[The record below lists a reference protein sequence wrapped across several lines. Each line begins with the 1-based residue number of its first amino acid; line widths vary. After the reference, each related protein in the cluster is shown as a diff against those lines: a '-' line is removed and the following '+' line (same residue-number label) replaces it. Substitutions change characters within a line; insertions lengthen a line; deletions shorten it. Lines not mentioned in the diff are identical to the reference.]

1 MTPLHASWLVKACI
15 VLHNRC
21 IDWGLRKLKRGQNRD
36 PEREMDIQVRAH
48 MRFTMY
54 NQEIAEED
62 LPDEA
67 ERYGAANEGIVRRAQ
82 YVFKNYGGPTP
93 QQGVLGRQRGPG
105 RGRGRGQGRGRGRRA
120 ADAQERVGGPIRGG
134 RVEWRGRGQAGARGR
149 GRPTPNL

>member
-36 PEREMDIQVRAH
+36 LEHEMDIQVRAH

-67 ERYGAANEGIVRRAQ
+67 ERYGATNEGIVRRAQ

-93 QQGVLGRQRGPG
+93 QQGVLGRQRG
-105 RGRGRGQGRGRGRRA
+105 RVRRRGRGQGQGPSCWLFLLGFLLGFQHKKRFTISVHASFR
-120 ADAQERVGGPIRGG
+120 DNSVG
-134 RVEWRGRGQAGARGR
+134 
-149 GRPTPNL
+149 